1 MRNLLIKKTL
11 NKGKYRILGV
21 DPGSRIAGYALIDSY
36 GNKMDLVDFGTV
48 KLNDGF
54 DGEKLYQLSE
64 FLIKVIENSNPDMMA
79 IEKVF
84 MGKNALSAL
93 KLGQARGVIL
103 QTAQKLGVPQFDYS
117 PNEIKKAISGL
128 GHASKNQVQFMTKQ
142 LFCLRETPETDAAD
156 AIAVA
161 VCHATN
167 HAFKKL
173 ISGVKK

>member
-1 MRNLLIKKTL
+1 MD
-11 NKGKYRILGV
+11 KGKYRILGI
-21 DPGSRIAGYALIDSY
+21 DPGSRIAGYALVDSY
-36 GNKMDLVDFGTV
+36 GNKMDLIDFGTV
-48 KLNDGF
+48 KLNHGTMA
-54 DGEKLYQLSE
+54 KNYINYQN

-117 PNEIKKAISGL
+117 PNEIKKAVSGL
-128 GHASKNQVQFMTKQ
+128 GHASKNQVQFMVKQ
-142 LFCLRETPETDAAD
+142 LFCLKEILETDAAD

-167 HAFKKL
+167 HAFKK
-173 ISGVKK
+173 IMSGVEK